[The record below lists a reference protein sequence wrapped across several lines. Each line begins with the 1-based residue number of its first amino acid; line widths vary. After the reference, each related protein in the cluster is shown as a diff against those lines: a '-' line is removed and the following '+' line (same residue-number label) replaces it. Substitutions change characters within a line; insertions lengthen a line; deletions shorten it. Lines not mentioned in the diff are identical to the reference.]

1 MVFAYQNTPPKR
13 IASIYN
19 IFPSG
24 SYAGKV
30 TESFIKMVDRHVEGR
45 GNFETQNS
53 RKWAN
58 HLLSLELGERSAEA
72 HSFVA
77 QQIRHGIKHAKNKIP
92 YVELLNDVAGRLKIT
107 TFDKQ
112 GLMSMLVGWRVYAN
126 PQVFDKL
133 TDYQLENENEV
144 LRDREIFKKCLSH
157 SREKNGG
164 KRMQLY
170 IPFLE
175 HCVRNAKALE
185 LSPSDRLEMLTEM
198 HRHGLK
204 CSRNAYLYFSAVPAN
219 ETSLKKQQQQVTS
232 IMKEDSSNYLSEAEL
247 RNIGHTLEGFCYAN
261 PAMDMTTFK
270 SYAGIYLDLLQSPE
284 CPPDISIA
292 PLKKLMERRA
302 DLNPAQFSA
311 DLFSAQPLQA
321 ESVNKEMFSEFLHL
335 AIDKT
340 KANGGIK
347 NTRPRMLNAATAMMK
362 AVMSEHSFSK
372 KEMLQ
377 TAKAIKTRNY
387 HSESTEAYFMD
398 FNTELQQIYNHKLDR
413 EIVELGKWARAK
425 AKNSEQE
432 RLAVRSTYIDLLHE
446 RLINDRSVSLI
457 DKEDALAERWG
468 RFQSDAVGNSE
479 KDWLNYN
486 RIVCALEGPYRSK
499 GFVKDIKKTAQTL
512 QSGTAE
518 VISQRLAVRK
528 TSRNS

>member
-1 MVFAYQNTPPKR
+1 
-13 IASIYN
+13 
-19 IFPSG
+19 
-24 SYAGKV
+24 
-30 TESFIKMVDRHVEGR
+30 
-45 GNFETQNS
+45 
-53 RKWAN
+53 
-58 HLLSLELGERSAEA
+58 
-72 HSFVA
+72 
-77 QQIRHGIKHAKNKIP
+77 
-92 YVELLNDVAGRLKIT
+92 
-107 TFDKQ
+107 
-112 GLMSMLVGWRVYAN
+112 
-126 PQVFDKL
+126 
-133 TDYQLENENEV
+133 
-144 LRDREIFKKCLSH
+144 
-157 SREKNGG
+157 
-164 KRMQLY
+164 
-170 IPFLE
+170 
-175 HCVRNAKALE
+175 
-185 LSPSDRLEMLTEM
+185 
-198 HRHGLK
+198 
-204 CSRNAYLYFSAVPAN
+204 
-219 ETSLKKQQQQVTS
+219 
-232 IMKEDSSNYLSEAEL
+232 
-247 RNIGHTLEGFCYAN
+247 
-261 PAMDMTTFK
+261 
-270 SYAGIYLDLLQSPE
+270 
-284 CPPDISIA
+284 
-292 PLKKLMERRA
+292 
-302 DLNPAQFSA
+302 
-311 DLFSAQPLQA
+311 
-321 ESVNKEMFSEFLHL
+321 
-335 AIDKT
+335 
-340 KANGGIK
+340 
-347 NTRPRMLNAATAMMK
+347 MLNAATAMMK

-457 DKEDALAERWG
+457 DKEDALAERRG